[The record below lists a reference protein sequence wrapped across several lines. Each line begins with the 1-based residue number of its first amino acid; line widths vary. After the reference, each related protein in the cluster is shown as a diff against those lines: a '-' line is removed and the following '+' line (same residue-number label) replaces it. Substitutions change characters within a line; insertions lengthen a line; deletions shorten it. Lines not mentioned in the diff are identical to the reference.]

1 MPVTKS
7 TFGEYELY
15 TIKNSSGA
23 YVRIASLGAAVQSIV
38 VPNRNGVPTDV
49 VLGYDTPGEY
59 LRNDGYF
66 GAFVGR
72 YANRISN
79 ASFVLNGREY
89 KISANEG
96 KNTLHGGNGLSKRR
110 FTEIAVGENALTLG
124 ISDPDGGD
132 GFPGKV
138 DVRVTYEFSEN
149 NELSISYE
157 ATSDADTY
165 LNLTNHSYFN
175 LSGRGDILDHELLIN
190 ADGYLPV
197 DEELIPTGEVRAVS
211 GAEFDFR
218 KMRRI
223 ENGFYDHCFVLSG
236 NEPCARLVSR
246 ESGIAMTLA
255 TDMPAV
261 QFYAGSATGLRLGKG
276 GAVYGKNSALCLE
289 TQYYPD
295 SPNHPEF
302 PSALLRAGEK
312 YYSKTSYKF
321 SIC

>member
-1 MPVTKS
+1 M
-7 TFGEYELY
+7 
-15 TIKNSSGA
+15 
-23 YVRIASLGAAVQSIV
+23 
-38 VPNRNGVPTDV
+38 
-49 VLGYDTPGEY
+49 
-59 LRNDGYF
+59 
-66 GAFVGR
+66 
-72 YANRISN
+72 
-79 ASFVLNGREY
+79 LNGREY
-89 KISANEG
+89 KIRANEG

-138 DVRVTYEFSEN
+138 DVRVTYEFSED

-157 ATSDADTY
+157 AVSDADTY

-261 QFYAGSATGLRLGKG
+261 QFYAGGATGLRLGKG
-276 GAVYGKNSALCLE
+276 GAVYGKNSGLCLE

-302 PSALLRAGEK
+302 PSPLLRAGER
-312 YYSKTSYKF
+312 YFSKTSYKF